1 LTDLIADDLGGQS
14 HRPTRDAPGEDV
26 AGNVTGK
33 PKGTPKPA
41 PFFFEFGGL
50 LLLPWLTGLGLGGV
64 GWVTCAGKG
73 GGNTESGVNDTEG
86 C

>member
-1 LTDLIADDLGGQS
+1 
-14 HRPTRDAPGEDV
+14 
-26 AGNVTGK
+26 
-33 PKGTPKPA
+33 
-41 PFFFEFGGL
+41 
-50 LLLPWLTGLGLGGV
+50 LGLGGV